1 MGAARMLHQWA
12 HRVRHLV
19 PDWHGHQSK
28 SLAAMAW
35 SLCLAGDCRTTWMAL
50 CRPTPAKGSSTRR
63 RFERFLSNPR
73 LDITTGAI
81 SLGKAMLAD
90 FGGRGRGPGSQLTL
104 LLDETTLGP
113 WLLCMKVSLAY
124 HGRALPLAWLCYR
137 QGQLPIPQPQIVEL
151 VLRQAALCLPRR
163 ASVVLMADRGLSWPL
178 IIDLCGELGWNYLLR
193 VQEQTGVQLSGG
205 RSGRMGALAS
215 GQGQTFMGP
224 GEVFRAAGWRRTNIV
239 ATWKKGER
247 ERWLLITDLPPRL
260 GRCNDYRR
268 RMWQEESFRDEK
280 SHGFNWQRSRVR
292 DPDHANRLLLVMML
306 ATWMVMATGSLLIKR
321 GWRHLVETTSHA
333 SLSIFQLGYRW
344 WKRLA
349 RDNLPF
355 NPTLRLNP

>member
-1 MGAARMLHQWA
+1 MGAARMLHQWT
-12 HRVRHLV
+12 HRVRRLV
-19 PDWHGHQSK
+19 PDWHGHQAK
-28 SLAAMAW
+28 SLAVMAW
-35 SLCLAGDCRTTWMAL
+35 SLCRAGDCRTTWMAL
-50 CRPTPAKGSSTRR
+50 STPTEAKGASVRR

-81 SLGKAMLAD
+81 SLGQAMLAG
-90 FGGRGRGPGSQLTL
+90 FGGRSRRITL
-104 LLDETTLGP
+104 LLDETALGP

-124 HGRALPLAWLCYR
+124 RGRALPLAWPCYR

-151 VLRQAALCLPRR
+151 VLRQAALCLPRQ

-178 IIDLCGELGWNYLLR
+178 VIDLCGELGWNYLLR
-193 VQEQTGVQLSGG
+193 VQEHTGVHLSDG
-205 RSGRMGALAS
+205 RAIRMGALAS
-215 GQGQTFMGP
+215 GPGRTFLGS
-224 GEVFRAAGWRRTNIV
+224 GEVFRAAGWRETNIV
-239 ATWKKGER
+239 ATWKKGEH
-247 ERWLLITDLPPRL
+247 ERWLLITDLPPRP
-260 GRCNDYRR
+260 GRCDDYRR

-292 DPDHANRLLLVMML
+292 EPDHANRLLLVMML
-306 ATWMVMATGSLLIKR
+306 ATWMVTAAGSMLIKR
-321 GWRHLVETTSHA
+321 GWRALVETTSHA

-349 RDNLPF
+349 RDNLPR